1 VNIVAAAVV
10 PWRRVTIIGCGLI
23 GGSFALALRRSFP
36 ELRLAGWDADADA
49 LKEALRQGIIDE
61 VDDAFDTRAVSSSD
75 FIYLAMPVAQI
86 IAFLRERGRQISQ
99 QALLTDAGSTKAE
112 ICRAAIE
119 HLPAGVDFI
128 GGHPIA
134 GSHHAGIAHA
144 RADLFQDAPY
154 VLTPSNESEALS
166 QLTKILTM
174 LGARVQSMP
183 PAEHDQAMAL
193 VSHLP
198 QLLSST
204 LATTAKQNLSE
215 EIIARL
221 SGSGYKDMT
230 RLADSSWTMWRDILT
245 TNRAFIAGTLDSYL
259 DLLTRVRDELRQN
272 EQRELAQ
279 TRALFASHQ

>member
-1 VNIVAAAVV
+1 MNNA
-10 PWRRVTIIGCGLI
+10 PWQRVTIIGCGLI

-36 ELRLAGWDADADA
+36 ALRLAGWDADADA
-49 LKEALRQGIIDE
+49 IEEALRRGIIDE
-61 VDDAFDTRAVSSSD
+61 VDDAFHTRAVSSSD

-86 IAFLRERGRQISQ
+86 IAFLRERGLQINQ
-99 QALLTDAGSTKAE
+99 HALLTDAGSTKAE
-112 ICRAAIE
+112 ICQAAIK
-119 HLPAGVDFI
+119 HLPSGVNFI

-154 VLTPSNESEALS
+154 VLTPHVESESLS
-166 QLTKILTM
+166 QLTKILTI
-174 LGARVQSMP
+174 LGARVQTMP

-193 VSHLP
+193 LSHLP

-215 EIIARL
+215 EIITQL

-230 RLADSSWTMWRDILT
+230 RLADSSWSMWRDILI
-245 TNRAFIAGTLDSYL
+245 TNRAFIADALDSYL
-259 DLLTRVRDELRQN
+259 DLLTQVRNDLRQSEHDELTR
-272 EQRELAQ
+272 
-279 TRALFASHQ
+279 TRALFASPQ